1 MMNASGG
8 GASMQGFE
16 WDPEKNIANRQ
27 KHGLS
32 FEEAASI
39 FRGPVL
45 TGPDDSTGEVR
56 EKSFGLLGGVLVIC
70 VIHTERQGK
79 IRVISARKAT
89 ANERKHFDAYLK
101 RALS

>member
-1 MMNASGG
+1 MT
-8 GASMQGFE
+8 GFE
-16 WDPEKNIANRQ
+16 WDPEKSILNLR

-45 TGPDDSTGEVR
+45 TGPDESTGEVR
-56 EKSFGLLGGVLVIC
+56 EKSFGLLGGVLAIC

-79 IRVISARKAT
+79 IRIISARRAT

-101 RALS
+101 KALG